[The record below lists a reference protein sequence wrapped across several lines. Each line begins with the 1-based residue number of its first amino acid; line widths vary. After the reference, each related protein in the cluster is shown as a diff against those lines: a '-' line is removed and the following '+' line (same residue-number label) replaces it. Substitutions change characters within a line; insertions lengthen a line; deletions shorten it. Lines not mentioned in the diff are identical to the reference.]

1 VPTPEGAVEAC
12 ALLLERG
19 MDVDAFNNAGN
30 TAIHG
35 AVGRGDAV
43 VKFLA
48 SKGATLTLKNKAGFT
63 PLDIA
68 MGQGGRGGR
77 GGVVRE
83 STAALL
89 KQLIQQQAS
98 ARSPKSAP

>member
-1 VPTPEGAVEAC
+1 MPSTTPATPRCTA
-12 ALLLERG
+12 RS
-19 MDVDAFNNAGN
+19 DV
-30 TAIHG
+30 AI
-35 AVGRGDAV
+35 AV

-48 SKGATLTLKNKAGFT
+48 ERGATLTLKNKAGFT
-63 PLDIA
+63 PLDLA

-89 KQLIQQQAS
+89 KQLISQAPPKPS
-98 ARSPKSAP
+98 KSAP

>member
-1 VPTPEGAVEAC
+1 VVPTPEGGVEAC
-12 ALLLERG
+12 KLLIDRG

-30 TAIHG
+30 TALHG
-35 AVGRGDAV
+35 AVGRGDPV

-48 SKGATLTLKNKAGFT
+48 ERGATLTLKNKAGFT
-63 PLDIA
+63 PLDLA

-89 KQLIQQQAS
+89 KQLISQAPKPS
-98 ARSPKSAP
+98 KSAP